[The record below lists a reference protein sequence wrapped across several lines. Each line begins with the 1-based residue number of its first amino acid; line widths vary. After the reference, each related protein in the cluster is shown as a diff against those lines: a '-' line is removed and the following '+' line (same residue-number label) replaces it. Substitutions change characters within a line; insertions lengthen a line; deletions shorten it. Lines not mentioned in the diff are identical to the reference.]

1 MIVDIFA
8 LWFLVIIW
16 MNIFDGF
23 YSDLRKQVK
32 EDTEDE
38 EAMLMEGKLD
48 AVRKLK
54 EKIRT
59 EQEEEEQKLRLVSIK
74 HK

>member
-1 MIVDIFA
+1 
-8 LWFLVIIW
+8 

-23 YSDLRKQVK
+23 FHSDLRKQVK

-38 EAMLMEGKLD
+38 EAMLMEGKSD

-59 EQEEEEQKLRLVSIK
+59 EQEEEEQKLRLVVIQA
-74 HK
+74 